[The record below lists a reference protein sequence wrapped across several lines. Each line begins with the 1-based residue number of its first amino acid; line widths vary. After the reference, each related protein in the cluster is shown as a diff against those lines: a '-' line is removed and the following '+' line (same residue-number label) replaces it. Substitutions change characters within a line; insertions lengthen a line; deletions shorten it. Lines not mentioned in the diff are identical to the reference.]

1 LLWGFMLPYLSIAT
15 LSSSALLLSQVNTR
29 ARNRACRKERK
40 RAANLLADDS
50 LYILTGRDDPALRA
64 GAIDR
69 LVRECR
75 ACGRCPKPLKAP
87 ARTGA

>member
-1 LLWGFMLPYLSIAT
+1 MSLLSIVA
-15 LSSSALLLSQVNTR
+15 LSTSALLLVKANTP

-40 RAANLLADDS
+40 RAVKLLADDS
-50 LYILTGRDDPALRA
+50 LHILTGRDDPALRA